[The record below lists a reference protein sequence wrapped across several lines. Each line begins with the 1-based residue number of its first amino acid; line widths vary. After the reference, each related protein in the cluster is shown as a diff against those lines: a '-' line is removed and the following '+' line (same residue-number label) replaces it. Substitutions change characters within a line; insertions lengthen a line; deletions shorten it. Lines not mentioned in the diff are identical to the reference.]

1 MINTVWIA
9 TYVTAVNIVAALA
22 FGWDKRQAR
31 KGGSRISE
39 SALMKIAF
47 LGGSLGAKVAQRR
60 FRHKTRKQPFAH
72 QLNLILGFHIALL
85 SAAVIGVM
93 SGIRPY

>member
-1 MINTVWIA
+1 MIETVWIA
-9 TYVTAVNIVAALA
+9 TYVTAVNIIAALA
-22 FGWDKRQAR
+22 FRWDKRQAL
-31 KGGSRISE
+31 KGGQRISE
-39 SALMKIAF
+39 SALMKLAF

-60 FRHKTRKQPFAH
+60 FSHKTRKQPFAR

-85 SAAVIGVM
+85 AAAVIGVM